1 MVNRPSDGTVFT
13 AYNPGSED
21 QSLPVIIPLKIQG
34 ISLWA
39 YLDTGSGRNFISREA
54 IEKLNL
60 KPTCHESGQFVT
72 INGVQKQSL
81 PTFEVRLDSLY
92 HRTSEQVEI
101 TGNKM
106 TDFATVKELTTRYKH
121 AQDKEFYVTASE
133 EYHIHVILGDRTYC
147 KIRTD
152 QTFKERHIHF
162 KLCKLMTMPVSPF
175 GKQVPIMVTGFCVSK
190 LDGFASE
197 G

>member
-34 ISLWA
+34 IALWA
-39 YLDTGSGRNFISREA
+39 YLATGSGRNFISREA

-81 PTFEVRLDSLY
+81 PIFEVRLDSLD
-92 HRTSEQVEI
+92 HR
-101 TGNKM
+101 
-106 TDFATVKELTTRYKH
+106 
-121 AQDKEFYVTASE
+121 
-133 EYHIHVILGDRTYC
+133 
-147 KIRTD
+147 
-152 QTFKERHIHF
+152 
-162 KLCKLMTMPVSPF
+162 VS
-175 GKQVPIMVTGFCVSK
+175 G
-190 LDGFASE
+190 
-197 G
+197 

>member
-1 MVNRPSDGTVFT
+1 MH
-13 AYNPGSED
+13 
-21 QSLPVIIPLKIQG
+21 
-34 ISLWA
+34 
-39 YLDTGSGRNFISREA
+39 TGSGRNFISREA

-92 HRTSEQVEI
+92 PRMSEQVEI

-106 TDFATVKELTTRYKH
+106 TDFTTVKELTTRYKH

-175 GKQVPIMVTGFCVSK
+175 
-190 LDGFASE
+190 
-197 G
+197 